1 MTDDARQLQQL
12 LKIGMAR
19 AGRPPA
25 GLGAPLD
32 ALLPADAAATPEAA
46 LWLSLGALDVW
57 ERSGFV
63 APDQPAPRPVP
74 VAAPET
80 LRPCPPRAQAVLAQ
94 LLRGLHPAGLE
105 AEWLRLLHRH
115 GGHVPAHVLPK
126 LLDAGTRQ
134 PALRAPLLPVL
145 GERGRW
151 LARLQPEWSW
161 AGDDTDAASWDTG
174 TPEQRVAALR
184 SWRARAPQAARAALA
199 AAWPSEPPDQRAAL
213 LATLSTALGPDDE
226 TFLEAALDDRRK
238 EVRTVAQRLLARLP
252 TSQLAQR
259 MTGRLLPLLRLER
272 PLLRAARIDLTL
284 PETLDAAMRRDGIGA
299 ASHPGLGEKAGW
311 VVDMLAAVDPD
322 VWTRHFDRPPRGCL
336 ALAEHSE
343 FATVFARGWA
353 LAVQRHAQDD
363 PSPHQQAWL
372 RDFTAWWLAV
382 PAQRE
387 AVPDSLFDVAAAHF
401 GHDADGA
408 SSALFDALPGKWIA
422 DGACVRLLAQLA
434 AGAPDTWPAALSRHA
449 MQRLYPVLPAL
460 ADTGHP
466 WLVRQLLSSLALVLD
481 PATAAAFDRVRLPDA
496 QWQSAVDAF
505 FDLVHLRHEM
515 TLSFQ
520 ETA

>member
-25 GLGAPLD
+25 GLCAPLD
-32 ALLPADAAATPEAA
+32 ALLPADAAAAPEAA
-46 LWLSLGALDVW
+46 LWLSLGALDAW

-63 APDQPAPRPVP
+63 APDQPASRPVP
-74 VAAPET
+74 AAAPET

-145 GERGRW
+145 GERGHW

-161 AGDDTDAASWDTG
+161 AGDDPDAASWDTG

-184 SWRARAPQAARAALA
+184 SWRARDAQAACAALA

-226 TFLEAALDDRRK
+226 SFLEAALDDRRK

-259 MTGRLLPLLRLER
+259 MTGRVLPLLRLER

-343 FATVFARGWA
+343 FAAVFVRGWA

-363 PSPHQQAWL
+363 PSPRLQAWS

-382 PAQRE
+382 PAQRD
-387 AVPDSLFDVAAAHF
+387 AVPDNVFDVAAAHF
-401 GHDADGA
+401 AQDMDGA
-408 SSALFDALPGKWIA
+408 SSALLDALPGKWIA

-434 AGAPDTWPAALSRHA
+434 AGAADTWPAALSRHA

-481 PATAAAFDRVRLPDA
+481 PATPAAFEPVRLPDA

-505 FDLVHLRHEM
+505 FDLVRLRHEM